1 MNFRATSVIFGGL
14 FTVVS
19 VVAFAQTPPTP
30 QAAPS
35 KPAAGRPLRPDAGGG
50 TVSGIVTD
58 DTGGVIPNATVTL
71 SDADGK
77 SQTTT
82 TQGDGSYS
90 FKNIPAGTYKITAD
104 FTGFVPKTLVTVQ
117 VVSGRVV
124 TGNVAMNVQAT
135 KQEVT
140 VAGETN
146 SVVSVDPTQNAGALV
161 LRKEEL
167 DSLPDDPDDL
177 EQDLQALAGP
187 SAGPGGA
194 QIFIDGF
201 TGGRLPPKESIREIR
216 INQNPFSAE
225 YDRLGF
231 GRIEILTKP
240 GSDKFHGQ
248 GLYSISDDVWN
259 ARNPFI
265 PESAPFLTQLF
276 SGNVSGPINSH
287 ASFFIDAERRMI
299 NDNGIINAVEL
310 GPAPLFTPFNNQSFF
325 PTPQRRTTVSPRVDY
340 QLGTNNTLSF
350 RYAYLENDHKV
361 SGVGQFD
368 LPSNA
373 LSSVTREQTG
383 QVTETAILSSKVINE
398 TRFQFDSERLNQDAF
413 ESTPTLA
420 VANAFTSGSANV
432 GNSYDI
438 TNSYELQNYTS
449 LAWGTHNSK
458 FGVRVRASTIWDHSD
473 SGFIPTYIYSGRAID
488 PENPASTLAP
498 ILQYQRFLLL
508 QQAGASMAA
517 ILASGAGPS
526 QLTMV
531 GGTPYAS
538 VGQVDWGVY
547 FQDDWRLRPNLT
559 ISTGLRYEGQTNIND
574 KNDWAPRLGFAW
586 SPGAAA
592 KTGRPKT
599 VVRGGFGIFY
609 DRFAATNVL
618 NTILYNGTNQTQY
631 VLQNPPFLYP
641 YVPSISELQAQTNLK
656 TYQIDSNLR
665 SPYVLQTALGVERQ
679 VAKSTTVTVNYTNT
693 RGVHEFRTRDIN
705 APNPF
710 ANYETLYGPPGL
722 QLDNYESTGFF
733 RQNQL
738 VFNVNSRIGSWF
750 TLFGGYIFAVAHSD
764 TDGLSSLPA
773 DQWNDHI
780 EYSRSSMDIEN
791 RLFLGGSITTWKG
804 LRLSPFIVA
813 RSGSPFNIISGNTD
827 PITGLV
833 TIRPGVA
840 SGPGPGVISTP
851 YGYLDPTLLA
861 TETMLERNAG
871 NGPPSFS
878 LNLRLS
884 RTWGFGPTKF
894 AGSVGGARS
903 GQGGGPGGGRGPGG
917 GMGGR
922 GPGGFGDP
930 VTEHRY
936 NLTLSI
942 NARNVLN
949 NVNLNTPI
957 GSLVS
962 GRFLDSTGISG
973 GFGAEATSS
982 ENRRI
987 DLQLRFQ
994 F

>member
-1 MNFRATSVIFGGL
+1 MNSCATRVILGGL
-14 FTVVS
+14 FAISSMAV
-19 VVAFAQTPPTP
+19 FAQSPPAPKPPPSTS
-30 QAAPS
+30 AA
-35 KPAAGRPLRPDAGGG
+35 RPNRPVAGGG
-50 TVSGIVTD
+50 TVSGTVTD

-71 SDADGK
+71 TAADGTL
-77 SQTTT
+77 QTTT

-90 FKNIPAGTYKITAD
+90 FKGVPSGAYTITAD
-104 FTGFVPKTLVTVQ
+104 FTGFAPNSAVPVQ
-117 VVSGRVV
+117 VAPGRVI
-124 TGNVAMNVQAT
+124 TGDIVMKVQAT

-140 VAGETN
+140 VASETN
-146 SVVSVDPTQNAGALV
+146 SVVSTDPTQNAGALV
-161 LRKEEL
+161 LRKEDL

-194 QIFIDGF
+194 QIYIDGF

-225 YDRLGF
+225 YDKLGF

-248 GLYSISDDVWN
+248 GLYSVSDDVWN
-259 ARNPFI
+259 SRNPFI
-265 PESAPFLTQLF
+265 PEPAPFMTQLF

-299 NDNGIINAVEL
+299 DDNAIINAVEL
-310 GPAPLFTPFNNQSFF
+310 GPAPTFTPYNNQSFY
-325 PTPQRRTTVSPRVDY
+325 PTPQRRTTVSPRIDY
-340 QLGTNNTLSF
+340 QLNANNTLSF
-350 RYAYLENDHKV
+350 RYAWLENDQEV
-361 SGVGQFD
+361 SGIGQFD

-373 LSSVTREQTG
+373 LKSVTREQTG

-398 TRFQFDSERLNQDAF
+398 TRFQFDSNRLNQDAF
-413 ESTPTLA
+413 ESTPTLT
-420 VANAFTSGSANV
+420 VANAFTSGTANV
-432 GNSYDI
+432 GNSYNI

-449 LAWGTHNSK
+449 LAWGAHNSK
-458 FGVRVRASTIWDHSD
+458 FGIRVRASTIWDHSD

-488 PENPASTLAP
+488 PENPAATLAP

-508 QQAGASMAA
+508 QQAGASQAQ

-526 QLTMV
+526 QLSMV
-531 GGTPYAS
+531 GGTPYAQVS
-538 VGQVDWGVY
+538 QVDWGVY

-599 VVRGGFGIFY
+599 VIRGGFGIFY
-609 DRFAATNVL
+609 DRFAANNVL
-618 NTILYNGTNQTQY
+618 NTILYNGINQTQY

-641 YVPSISELQAQTNLK
+641 YIPSISELQAQTNLK
-656 TYQIDSNLR
+656 TYQIDSSLR

-679 VAKSTTVTVNYTNT
+679 VAKNTTITVNYTNT

-710 ANYETLYGPPGL
+710 VNYETVYGPPGL

-738 VFNVNSRIGSWF
+738 MTNVNSRIGSWF
-750 TLFGGYIFAVAHSD
+750 TLFGGYVFSHANSD
-764 TDGLSSLPA
+764 TDGLGTFPANQWNLHPEYGRSSL
-773 DQWNDHI
+773 
-780 EYSRSSMDIEN
+780 DIEN
-791 RLFLGGSITTWKG
+791 RLFLGGSVTTWKQI
-804 LRLSPFIVA
+804 RLSPFIVA
-813 RSGSPFNIISGNTD
+813 RTGIPFNIITGNVD

-840 SGPGPGVISTP
+840 SGPGPGIIATP

-861 TETMLERNAG
+861 TESMLARNAG

-884 RTWGFGPTKF
+884 RTWGFGTTKF
-894 AGSVGGARS
+894 AGNVGGARS
-903 GQGGGPGGGRGPGG
+903 GQGGGR
-917 GMGGR
+917 MGGR
-922 GPGGFGDP
+922 GMGFGDP

-949 NVNLNTPI
+949 NVNLNQPI
-957 GSLVS
+957 GALVS

-973 GFGAEATSS
+973 GFGAEQTSA